1 MHTYNAEKQKTMV
14 NKKQIAAI
22 EFGTSKLVTVVALSG
37 GLVRCEIAGSGTV
50 PYAGFKEGEWGDPE
64 GLIDAVQDSI
74 TAAELEANT
83 KINEIYVGVPGE
95 YIHVRTAEAEIDF
108 GEGHTFSP
116 DDIDAVQDLAA
127 NKLHIAE
134 EDTLVLHRSPA
145 WFSIDD
151 GKKTMSP
158 MDQRGTRLR
167 VSESFVLASH
177 DFVEDIKN
185 VMGRLGIT
193 IKGFLSPTLGA
204 SQLLL
209 APEERDRVA
218 MLIDVGHLNT
228 EICVIEGD
236 AIIYHA
242 LLGVGGGN
250 ITAQLAYG
258 FNLSMGEAEQ
268 IKRAYLFDPDEFDQD
283 NFYEVTADD
292 GGRLGFPRKDVSR
305 IIEKQTTE
313 ICDYIEKTLL
323 NDAGQYF
330 GPRTQVYLTGGG
342 LAMMRGGRE
351 YLAAHIGKPVKVPIA
366 KSAKLNSPVYGT
378 ALGLVSLILDSME
391 QPDTHK
397 ESVLAKK
404 IAGFLKRN

>member
-1 MHTYNAEKQKTMV
+1 MHTYDAEKQIMV
-14 NKKQIAAI
+14 TKKQIAAI

-37 GLVRCEIAGSGTV
+37 GLIRCDIAGSGTV

-95 YIHVRTAEAEIDF
+95 YIHVRTAEAEIVLE
-108 GEGHTFSP
+108 EGHTFSYE
-116 DDIDAVQDLAA
+116 DIDAVQDLAA
-127 NKLHIAE
+127 DKLRIVD
-134 EDTLVLHRSPA
+134 EDSLVLHRSPA

-151 GKKTMSP
+151 GKKTMNP
-158 MDQRGTRLR
+158 MGERGTRLR
-167 VSESFVLASH
+167 VSESFIIASH
-177 DFVEDIKN
+177 DFVEDVKS
-185 VMGRLGIT
+185 VMSRLGIT
-193 IKGFLSPTLGA
+193 IMGFLSPTLGA

-209 APEERDRVA
+209 PPEERDRVA
-218 MLIDVGHLNT
+218 MLIDVGYLNT
-228 EICVIEGD
+228 EVCVIEGD

-242 LLGVGGGN
+242 ILGVGGGD

-258 FNLSMGEAEQ
+258 FNLSMTEAEQ
-268 IKRAYLFDPDEFDQD
+268 IKRAYLFDADEFDQD
-283 NFYEVTADD
+283 NYYEVDADD
-292 GGRLGFPRKDVSR
+292 GGKLGFPRKDVSR
-305 IIEKQTTE
+305 IIEKQANE

-323 NDAGQYF
+323 NDAGTFF

-366 KSAKLNSPVYGT
+366 RSAKLNSPVYGT
-378 ALGLVSLILDSME
+378 ALGLVSLIFDSMD
-391 QPDTHK
+391 QPEGIKD
-397 ESVLAKK
+397 SALAKK
-404 IAGFLKRN
+404 ITNLFKRN